1 MYNRFIQRFM
11 NLGVMVKTKIL
22 VLVSLTRIIEAKKKK
37 QKSEGAKKI
46 ICIIK
51 CHLKPIDST

>member
-22 VLVSLTRIIEAKKKK
+22 VLVSLTRIIEAKKK

-51 CHLKPIDST
+51 CHLKPIDSN